1 MSREP
6 RFSNLSA
13 PRQDLLRFCQ
23 SINYGDINN
32 FVVRDHEPVPPDPEC
47 VVLVDVKL
55 DSEKRPRPEAD
66 QADFVLSIEVV
77 RLMVLLDKIQ
87 NGKVSKLEVRA
98 GIPAGSFGRTAPP
111 SVAST

>member
-1 MSREP
+1 MPRVQNSNLNTRSAPCGFIAAQYFQCVEIWLPPWTRFELFWPRMVNPLLTSLLYAASSPSSRPPFMSREP

-47 VVLVDVKL
+47 VVLV
-55 DSEKRPRPEAD
+55 
-66 QADFVLSIEVV
+66 
-77 RLMVLLDKIQ
+77 
-87 NGKVSKLEVRA
+87 
-98 GIPAGSFGRTAPP
+98 
-111 SVAST
+111 